1 MRGDRRSWREPRSSA
16 QRCLGLLQSA
26 SSNGADRARDRG
38 LTDICPGISAPLSP
52 MCPSTAYRKLTH
64 VASKLAGN
72 DHPIEGSFVMKLYV
86 DTSAKN
92 ITVSKDPE

>member
-1 MRGDRRSWREPRSSA
+1 
-16 QRCLGLLQSA
+16 
-26 SSNGADRARDRG
+26 
-38 LTDICPGISAPLSP
+38 

-72 DHPIEGSFVMKLYV
+72 DHPIEGSFVMKLFV

-92 ITVSKDPE
+92 ITVSKDPVGAYFTPAHPHRE